1 MARLRNKNNKKI
13 VKDIRDESL
22 VAIYLGTNEWEL
34 VEVNKTVQPIT
45 NSIFEKKEEKKDK
58 KVR

>member
-13 VKDIRDESL
+13 VKDIHDESL

-45 NSIFEKKEEKKDK
+45 NSIFEKKEKKEIK
-58 KVR
+58 K